1 MRCGAGETHV
11 PVVIRNPSEPQRTW
25 EGVFLVDT
33 GANDCMVP
41 RRYLEGIGLAPKG
54 ERVYQLADGS
64 VVTVDT
70 TIGELE
76 FMGELVP
83 SLMAFGEDGTEPLLG
98 TIALRAAGVEVDL
111 QTESL
116 RTGRRFRL

>member
-1 MRCGAGETHV
+1 MGETYV
-11 PVVIRNPSEPQRTW
+11 PVLIRNPAEPQRTW
-25 EGVFLVDT
+25 EGLFLVDT

-41 RRYLEGIGLAPKG
+41 RPCLESIGLAPRA

-70 TIGELE
+70 TTAELE

-83 SLMAFGEDGTEPLLG
+83 SLIAFGEDGTEPLLG
-98 TIALRAAGVEVDL
+98 TIALQAAGIEIDL
-111 QTESL
+111 RTESL
-116 RTGRRFRL
+116 RKGRRFRL